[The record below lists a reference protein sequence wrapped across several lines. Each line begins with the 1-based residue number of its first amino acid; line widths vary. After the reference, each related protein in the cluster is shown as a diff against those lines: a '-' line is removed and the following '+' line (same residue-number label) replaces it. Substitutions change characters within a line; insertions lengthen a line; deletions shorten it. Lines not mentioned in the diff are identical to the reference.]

1 MLNQVLHLQLVLLL
15 AVSMAIAKE
24 QEQVVLLAGAR
35 VQGIVVGFLR
45 EQVEQEQDSFLK
57 HGQIQK

>member
-35 VQGIVVGFLR
+35 VQGIVVGFLK

>member
-1 MLNQVLHLQLVLLL
+1 MLNRVLHLQQALLF
-15 AVSMAIAKE
+15 AESMAIAKE

-35 VQGIVVGFLR
+35 VQGIVVGFLK

>member
-1 MLNQVLHLQLVLLL
+1 VLNQVLHLQLVLLL